1 MSPEAPVYGSEQEEK
16 AERRRGER
24 GKGKGERGKGKGE
37 RGKGKGERGKEEG
50 TSGLTCCTSSG
61 CHSDESSGLPV

>member
-16 AERRRGER
+16 AERRRGKGEER
-24 GKGKGERGKGKGE
+24 GEEEGRGGEGE
-37 RGKGKGERGKEEG
+37 GEG